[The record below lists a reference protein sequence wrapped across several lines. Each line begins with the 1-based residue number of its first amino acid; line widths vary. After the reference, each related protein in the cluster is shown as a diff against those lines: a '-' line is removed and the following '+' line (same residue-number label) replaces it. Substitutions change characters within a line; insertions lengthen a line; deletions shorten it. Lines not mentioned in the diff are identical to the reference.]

1 MKPFLK
7 WVGGKQRLLPE
18 LVKHLP
24 DDFAKRR
31 YIEPFVGGGALFF
44 HLALDSARSPL
55 IADANPHLIRCYR
68 AVARDVEGVIKRLR
82 ILASYYDEHG
92 YHQVRNWWNAAATSV
107 EDEEGGAAAAAAAF
121 IYLNKTCFNGLWRVN
136 KQGKFNVPMGD
147 YKDPKILDEE
157 LLREASV
164 ALRHTTI
171 VEESFYRSLARS
183 EPENFFYLDPP
194 YAPTSATADFTSYT
208 KGGFTLKDQ
217 EQLAKHY
224 RALDSW
230 GCKLM
235 ISNSD
240 APLIWK
246 LYHGFNFHEVSRSG
260 TISSKGSA
268 RGRVPELIITNY

>member
-1 MKPFLK
+1 MTARPFLK
-7 WVGGKQRLLPE
+7 CAGGKTALLPE
-18 LVKHLP
+18 LL
-24 DDFAKRR
+24 KRVPPT
-31 YIEPFVGGGALFF
+31 YGTYYEPFVGAGALFF
-44 HLALDSARSPL
+44 ALQPQKAVIS
-55 IADANPHLIRCYR
+55 DANH
-68 AVARDVEGVIKRLR
+68 RLMCT
-82 ILASYYDEHG
+82 Y
-92 YHQVRNWWNAAATSV
+92 AALV
-107 EDEEGGAAAAAAAF
+107 EDPEKVFALLRKHNFQHGDEYYYKTRDAFIDDAPTSEIAAKF